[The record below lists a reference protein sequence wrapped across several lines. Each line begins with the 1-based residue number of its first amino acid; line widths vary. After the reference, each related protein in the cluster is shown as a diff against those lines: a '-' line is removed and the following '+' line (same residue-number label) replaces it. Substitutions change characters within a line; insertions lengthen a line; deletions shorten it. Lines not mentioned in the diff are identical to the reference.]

1 MAPLDHFSSRFS
13 FQPDG
18 KRQVRSAAEEAEAD
32 GVDVQVAQPQQHDA
46 GRALRQEDRDGGV
59 RRGPDPGP
67 ALRLGNLKSDFDD
80 LDLGNVAP
88 W

>member
-1 MAPLDHFSSRFS
+1 MAPLDHVCFRFS

-18 KRQVRSAAEEAEAD
+18 KRPVRSAAEEAEAD

-59 RRGPDPGP
+59 RRGLDPCP